1 MRRAWNRARRRAGP
15 SQYASEFETLTYC
28 KEMDFDDIAMVQQY
42 YVDAALR
49 SRDAGFD
56 IVYVYGAHSYLPLQ
70 FLSPYYNKRKDKYG
84 GSLENRA
91 RFWLET
97 LEKVRRRGR
106 PRLRDRHPL
115 RRRHAVW
122 RGGRRS
128 RRTTA

>member
-1 MRRAWNRARRRAGP
+1 
-15 SQYASEFETLTYC
+15 
-28 KEMDFDDIAMVQQY
+28 MDLDDIARVQQY

-97 LEKVRRRGR
+97 LEKVRRAVGNDTAIATRFAVDTLYGESGAEGENDGMKVIGR
-106 PRLRDRHPL
+106 ADPL
-115 RRRHAVW
+115 GDCREV
-122 RGGRRS
+122 GVGDGPE
-128 RRTTA
+128 